1 MIIIEKELMAVDETK
16 TVFQLLVPL
25 KKSSP
30 QIRGRNL
37 KKRCTKKEITVVTCD
52 SETDKSGAY

>member
-1 MIIIEKELMAVDETK
+1 MKIIEKELMTVDETK

-30 QIRGRNL
+30 QSRGRHQKNGAL
-37 KKRCTKKEITVVTCD
+37 KMEITVVTCD